1 MDQSTDRNI
10 PEGTPGFWL
19 WLFQR
24 LSGILLILLVLT
36 HGWFTHFDPVSDV
49 ESGIQEE
56 GVVFEVVKERLAKG
70 AFVALDFA
78 LLAAVLYHGLN
89 GVRNILLEWKPAAR
103 RERPVTLSLWVLSL
117 VTIGFGAR
125 ALAVFIL

>member
-1 MDQSTDRNI
+1 MDQSTGRNI
-10 PEGTPGFWL
+10 QGGTPGFWL

-24 LSGILLILLVLT
+24 LSGVLLILLVLM
-36 HGWFTHFDPVSDV
+36 HGWFTHFDPVADV

-56 GVVFEVVKERLAKG
+56 AVVFDVVKDRLAKAG
-70 AFVALDFA
+70 FVILDFA

-103 RERPVTLSLWVLSL
+103 RERPVTLSLWVLGL
-117 VTIGFGAR
+117 VTFAFGAR